1 LIRFIQELHVCF
13 LSGMHLFNQLGQ
25 HSLSHFINIIILFDR
40 SHFNV
45 FANELVF
52 SYLAK
57 FDIQF
62 LAYLYLFSR
71 RILYFQFVVRTLDL
85 SKAHGISRNSQHND
99 AVFLTHFRTATGDLS
114 HAVDD

>member
-1 LIRFIQELHVCF
+1 
-13 LSGMHLFNQLGQ
+13 MHLFNQLGQ
-25 HSLSHFINIIILFDR
+25 HNFSHFVNIIILFDR
-40 SHFNV
+40 SHFNI
-45 FANELVF
+45 FANQLVF

-85 SKAHGISRNSQHND
+85 SKAYGISGNSQHHY
-99 AVFLTHFRTATGDLS
+99 AVFLTHFQTTAGDLS
-114 HAVDD
+114 DAVDYERFSERKVKAGSL